1 MYNTVLLT
9 EIAKLTTRNTGADSY
24 TAIKIMACHKS
35 RWKAATKSK
44 DWGIRRRTKLNK
56 YVFIPKRNKV
66 IHLEHF
72 STKYFINL
80 YNYEFLLAVYGRMD
94 MRSQGIR
101 AFLWGKFLESTRL
114 QDCV

>member
-44 DWGIRRRTKLNK
+44 EEEQSDTFRTFLNQ
-56 YVFIPKRNKV
+56 VL
-66 IHLEHF
+66 H
-72 STKYFINL
+72 
-80 YNYEFLLAVYGRMD
+80 
-94 MRSQGIR
+94 
-101 AFLWGKFLESTRL
+101 
-114 QDCV
+114 